1 MAQKQKQSR
10 RLAAILGR
18 RRWTAKDAARVLAE
32 AKRSALTLRGFSARH
47 AIDPQRLERWER
59 SLRVDAFG
67 SGPIA
72 ASAPPVVAFTEVAV
86 ADAGVLEQE
95 PPRDERFEVVLRAGT
110 IVRLGSS
117 FDDAGL
123 RRLLRV
129 LAEDGAC

>member
-1 MAQKQKQSR
+1 MAQKQSR

-18 RRWTAKDAARVLAE
+18 RRWTAKDATLVLAE
-32 AKRSALTLRGFSARH
+32 ARRSTLTLRAFAARH
-47 AIDPQRLERWER
+47 AIDPQRLDRWER
-59 SLRVDAFG
+59 SLRVPSS

-86 ADAGVLEQE
+86 ADARILERE
-95 PPRDERFEVVLRAGT
+95 PSRDERFEVVLPAGA